1 MIKLS
6 YSLGEEGKKEMHTVE
21 AFLSKLGAETETV
34 IIQLQL
40 SLLWAQLVLWIGS
53 VLTTTLKN

>member
-21 AFLSKLGAETETV
+21 AFLSKLGAETEAV

-40 SLLWAQLVLWIGS
+40 SLLWAQLVL
-53 VLTTTLKN
+53 